1 MQATPSLSDLED
13 EAAAPAREPSIPW
26 FVWCTV
32 IAVTSAII
40 GGHWDI
46 SWHRSIGRDSF
57 WTPPHVAIYLC
68 GVLGG
73 VASAWLIL
81 ATTFGRDPE
90 LRDSSVSMWGFSGP
104 LGAFV
109 VAWGGVAMLT
119 SAPFDDWW
127 HAAYGLDVK
136 IISPP
141 HALLTLGILAVQL
154 GALLLILGYMNRSE
168 GALQARFVRL
178 FLYVGSMIVVLVTV
192 FLLERIDRSDMH
204 TAEFYRDVS
213 LVLPLILVGISRAAP
228 HRWACTIMAA
238 IYSAFLLGFLWVL
251 PLFAA
256 EPKLGPVY
264 YKVTHFVPPGFPLL
278 LIAPALALDL
288 LRRVSPRWGLWRET
302 LATGT
307 LFLAAF
313 TLVQWPF
320 ADFLQSPYARNRLF
334 GTHYFGYYEHP
345 TWLSHQYR
353 FWPAGTPAHFWSVMA
368 VAFVVAL
375 VGSGLGVRLGEWMKR
390 IKR

>member
-1 MQATPSLSDLED
+1 MM
-13 EAAAPAREPSIPW
+13 EAIDRAEPERASSIPW

-32 IAVTSAII
+32 VAVTSAMI

-46 SWHRSIGRDSF
+46 SWHRSIGRDAF
-57 WTPPHVAIYLC
+57 WTAPHIAIYLC
-68 GVLGG
+68 GVLAG
-73 VASAWLIL
+73 VSSAYLIL
-81 ATTFGRDPE
+81 STTFRPDAE
-90 LRDSSVSMWGFSGP
+90 LRDASVSMWGFRGP

-109 VAWGGVAMLT
+109 AAWGGVAMLT

-127 HAAYGLDVK
+127 HSAYGLDVK

-141 HALLTLGILAVQL
+141 HALLSLGIFSVQV
-154 GALLLILGYMNRSE
+154 GALLLILGYMNRSD
-168 GALQARFVRL
+168 GRLHDKLVRL
-178 FLYVGSMIVVLVTV
+178 FLYVGSSMVVLIMVFMMEVTN
-192 FLLERIDRSDMH
+192 RSQMH
-204 TAEFYRDVS
+204 TAEFYRAVA
-213 LVLPLILVGISRAAP
+213 LAMPFVLVGISRAAP

-238 IYSAFLLGFLWVL
+238 FYSAFLMALVWIL

-264 YKVTHFVPPGFPLL
+264 YKVTHFVPPSFPLL
-278 LIAPALALDL
+278 LIVPAFALDL

-307 LFLAAF
+307 LFVATFLA
-313 TLVQWPF
+313 VQWPF
-320 ADFLQSPYARNRLF
+320 ADFLQSPWARNWFF

-345 TWLSHQYR
+345 TWLHRTYR
-353 FWPAGTPAHFWSVMA
+353 FLPPETPAHFATVMA
-368 VAFVVAL
+368 MAIVIAL
-375 VGSGLGVRLGEWMKR
+375 ASSALGLKLGAWMRR

>member
-1 MQATPSLSDLED
+1 MEATTSTAER
-13 EAAAPAREPSIPW
+13 APSIPW

-46 SWHRSIGRDSF
+46 SWHRSIGRDAF

-68 GVLGG
+68 GVLAG
-73 VASAWLIL
+73 VSSAYLIL
-81 ATTFGRDPE
+81 STTFGRESE
-90 LRDSSVSMWGFSGP
+90 LRDSSISMWGFRGP
-104 LGAFV
+104 LGAFIA
-109 VAWGGVAMLT
+109 AWGGVAMLT

-141 HALLTLGILAVQL
+141 HALLSLGIFAVQV
-154 GALLLILGYMNRSE
+154 GALLLILGYMNRSD
-168 GALQARFVRL
+168 GTLRDKFVRL
-178 FLYVGSMIVVLVTV
+178 FLYVGSSIVVLVTV
-192 FLLERIDRSDMH
+192 FMMEMTNRTRMH
-204 TAEFYRDVS
+204 SAEFYRTVA
-213 LVLPLILVGISRAAP
+213 LAMPFILVGISRAAP

-238 IYSAFLLGFLWVL
+238 IYSLFLMALIWIL
-251 PLFAA
+251 PLFPA

-264 YKVTHFVPPGFPLL
+264 YKVTHFVPPAFPLL
-278 LIAPALALDL
+278 LIVPAVALDL
-288 LRRVSPRWGLWRET
+288 LRRVSPRWGAWRET

-307 LFLAAF
+307 LFVGTFIA
-313 TLVQWPF
+313 VQWPF
-320 ADFLQSPYARNRLF
+320 ASFLQSPRARNWFF

-345 TWLSHQYR
+345 LRLSRTYR
-353 FWPAGTPAHFWSVMA
+353 FLPAEGPAHFWTVMA
-368 VAFVVAL
+368 TAIVIAL
-375 VGSGLGVRLGEWMKR
+375 LSSALGLMLGNWMRR